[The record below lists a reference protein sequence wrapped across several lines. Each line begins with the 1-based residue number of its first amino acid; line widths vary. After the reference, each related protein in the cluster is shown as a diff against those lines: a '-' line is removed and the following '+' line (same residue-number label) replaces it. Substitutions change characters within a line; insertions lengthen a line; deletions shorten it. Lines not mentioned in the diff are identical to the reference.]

1 MDSCTIK
8 DALKKASL
16 ILNNQKE
23 AAILLAYH
31 LQKDRLY
38 LITHEENIVKECKRY
53 FSLIQRRKDNEPIEY
68 ITNSVSFYDSEFFI
82 TKGALIPRPETEL
95 LIDKAKDIITKD
107 QSIKNIAE
115 IGTGSGIIAVML
127 VRLFKDITVTATD
140 INKDAL
146 DIAKKNASD
155 FGVSE
160 RINFVHTS
168 YLDEIYEKFD
178 MIISNP
184 PYIQDGF
191 ELEKPLFFEPQ
202 NALFG
207 GEKGDEILREIILL
221 AKQRDSKYLLCEM
234 GYDQKAPLEKFM
246 NKQQITDIEFYQD
259 YSSFDRGFVAKLKE

>member
-1 MDSCTIK
+1 MNNYTIK
-8 DALKKASL
+8 DALKKGSL

-38 LITHEENIVKECKRY
+38 LITHEEEILQQSTEY
-53 FSLIQRRKDNEPIEY
+53 FSLINRRKENEPIEY
-68 ITNSVSFYDSEFFI
+68 ITQSVSFYDSEFFI

-95 LIDKAKDIITKD
+95 LIDKAKDILSQNTNIT
-107 QSIKNIAE
+107 SIAE

-127 VRLFKDITVTATD
+127 TRLFKDITITATD
-140 INKDAL
+140 INQEAL
-146 DIAKKNASD
+146 NIAKKNAQEFKVD
-155 FGVSE
+155 D
-160 RINFVHTS
+160 RIKFVHTS

-191 ELEKPLFFEPQ
+191 DLEKPLYFEPQ

-207 GEKGDEILREIILL
+207 GKRGDEILKEIIKI
-221 AKQRDSKYLLCEM
+221 AKQRECAYLLCEM
-234 GYDQKAPLEKFM
+234 GYDQKDPLERFM
-246 NKQQITDIEFYQD
+246 HKQEITDVNFYQD
-259 YSSFDRGFVAKLKE
+259 YSGFDRGFVAKIKE